1 MGIGVSLAFIAL
13 GAILAFALRVDLS
26 GVDIQMV
33 GWILI
38 LVGLISMAFTLKY
51 TRPRRAAGRVVGAD
65 PAYGDEPGTIVR
77 EEHIIEDPAPVGR
90 PAERV
95 ERVIEHPADQ
105 GITHGHAAQDPSIA
119 QDPAHAQDPA
129 EANVIPSAAGAG
141 DRIPP
146 QRRRWR
152 RTARR

>member
-13 GAILAFALRVDLS
+13 GAILAFAIRVDLS
-26 GVDIQMV
+26 GLDIHMV

-38 LVGLISMAFTLKY
+38 LVGLISMGFTLKY

-65 PAYGDEPGTIVR
+65 PAYGDEPGTVVR
-77 EEHIIEDPAPVGR
+77 EEHIIEDPPPSGGR

-95 ERVIEHPADQ
+95 ERVVEHPAGQ
-105 GITHGHAAQDPSIA
+105 GVTHNHPQDPGYA
-119 QDPAHAQDPA
+119 QDPANAQDPGVQ
-129 EANVIPSAAGAG
+129 NTVDTG
-141 DRIPP
+141 DGVP
-146 QRRRWR
+146 RRRWR

>member
-26 GVDIQMV
+26 GIDIHLV

-38 LVGLISMAFTLKY
+38 LVGLISMGFTLKY
-51 TRPRRAAGRVVGAD
+51 TRPRRRVGRVVGAD

-90 PAERV
+90 PGERV
-95 ERVIEHPADQ
+95 ERVIEHPA
-105 GITHGHAAQDPSIA
+105 GEGGAHGHIA
-119 QDPAHAQDPA
+119 QDPAFSQDPSHAQDPA
-129 EANVIPSAAGAG
+129 EQNNPAIVDSDVRRPV
-141 DRIPP
+141 P

-152 RTARR
+152 RTTR

>member
-26 GVDIQMV
+26 GVDIHLV

-38 LVGLISMAFTLKY
+38 LVGLVSMGFTVKY
-51 TRPRRAAGRVVGAD
+51 TRPRRRAGRIAGVD

-77 EEHIIEDPAPVGR
+77 EEHIIEEPAPAGR
-90 PAERV
+90 PGERV
-95 ERVIEHPADQ
+95 ERVIEHPAPDVP
-105 GITHGHAAQDPSIA
+105 TGHVAQDPAYA
-119 QDPAHAQDPA
+119 QDPAHAQNPA
-129 EANVIPSAAGAG
+129 EENRTAVVDSGTAV
-141 DRIPP
+141 P

-152 RTARR
+152 RTTGR

>member
-1 MGIGVSLAFIAL
+1 MGIGVSLAFIAV

-26 GVDIQMV
+26 GVDIHLV

-38 LVGLISMAFTLKY
+38 LVGLASMGFTVKY
-51 TRPRRAAGRVVGAD
+51 TRPRRRTGRVVGAD
-65 PAYGDEPGTIVR
+65 PAYGDEPGTVVR

-90 PAERV
+90 PGERV
-95 ERVIEHPADQ
+95 ERVIEHPADE
-105 GITHGHAAQDPSIA
+105 GVAPHGHVTQDPSFS

-129 EANVIPSAAGAG
+129 VENNPSVVASE
-141 DRIPP
+141 RRVP

>member
-1 MGIGVSLAFIAL
+1 MGIGVSLAFIAV

-26 GVDIQMV
+26 GIDIHLV

-38 LVGLISMAFTLKY
+38 LVGLASMAFTYKY
-51 TRPRRAAGRVVGAD
+51 TRPRRQAGRVVGAD
-65 PAYGDEPGTIVR
+65 PAYGDEPGTVVR
-77 EEHIIEDPAPVGR
+77 EEHIIEDPAPIGR

-95 ERVIEHPADQ
+95 ERVIEHPADE
-105 GITHGHAAQDPSIA
+105 GVTHGHVAQDPAFA

-129 EANVIPSAAGAG
+129 EENRPSVVDSG

-146 QRRRWR
+146 RRRWR

>member
-1 MGIGVSLAFIAL
+1 MGIGVSLAFITM

-26 GVDIQMV
+26 GIDIHLV

-38 LVGLISMAFTLKY
+38 LMGLVSMGFTFKY
-51 TRPRRAAGRVVGAD
+51 TRPRRRTGRIAD
-65 PAYGDEPGTIVR
+65 VDPVYGDEPGTIVR
-77 EEHIIEDPAPVGR
+77 EEHIIEDPAPMGR

-95 ERVIEHPADQ
+95 ERVIEHPAAE
-105 GITHGHAAQDPSIA
+105 GVTHGHVAQDPAFA

-129 EANVIPSAAGAG
+129 EANSPSVVDSG
-141 DRIPP
+141 DRIPE
-146 QRRRWR
+146 RRRWR